1 MTSML
6 TPRSQKTSSCL
17 DPQLRLYSGLSPTKK
32 MWSYV
37 QRRQIANQVRLD
49 HQKDI
54 ESAEHVRPSLLKRSF
69 SPPSNTRTSEEGS
82 QQESSE
88 SRFQVQSAGEDDP
101 LNPLNWSRS
110 GRAKNVFIICFLVF
124 TQCWA
129 GSAISMGNSMASE
142 EFHVSQVAEN
152 LSTAMFLFGVGTG
165 ALFAGPISETIGR
178 NPTYL
183 VATALYLCFVLGS
196 AMTPTFG
203 GQVVCR
209 FLVGL
214 SASATLTINGASVND
229 QFRPVKRALVF
240 PIVAWANVAAPVIAP
255 IAGGWIVSNPNLG
268 WRWTEWIT
276 LIISG
281 AAFIVALFFLPETY
295 FPLILSWKAKELRRI
310 TGDQRYTSQH
320 EQKHS
325 FWKQLKKTLPLPA
338 TFFLSEP
345 VIIVLGLYLI
355 LLYILL
361 FSFLSGFDYIFKHTY
376 GLEPGYQGSCFA
388 AIAAG
393 ATAFVLCGPGLY
405 EWARQHTERVKGA
418 SIQPEFRLWPAIVT
432 APFLPVALFWLGW
445 TNYRSISIWSGLVA
459 CFLFGIVLASI
470 YVSSYEYITDSY
482 GEHSAIALGSITMSR
497 YLIAGGMVM
506 AARPMY
512 EVVGSESCEA
522 AVAVH
527 PVLEAL
533 GIHQSPADK
542 KLPRIWWTTSGLMA
556 LMPIHAAGDHTSEAA
571 PNTFNFVIPSYTTT
585 LRALAYAR
593 ENEWKPLRGTDCDF
607 AFIASPNNARSKA
620 PLTVEES
627 ARELDDVVRQ
637 HCRTQVVVGPTKPET
652 LSILESCNAVYFG
665 CHGESMSTQPCKSYL
680 QLGTDAESHLTI
692 QEIQG
697 SRHQKAQLAY
707 LSACSTA
714 NMSAR
719 DLVDEV
725 VHIAGAFSLLGF
737 RQVVGTFWQAKNT
750 AARVVAK
757 RFYEELMLGDG
768 CDEDCVAR
776 AYYTAVMELRGS
788 NVRDPLVWA
797 TFAHFGA

>member
-1 MTSML
+1 
-6 TPRSQKTSSCL
+6 
-17 DPQLRLYSGLSPTKK
+17 
-32 MWSYV
+32 MWAYV
-37 QRRQIANQVRLD
+37 QRRQIANQVTLD
-49 HQKDI
+49 HQKGI
-54 ESAEHVRPSLLKRSF
+54 ESAEHFRPSLLKRSF

-178 NPTYL
+178 NTTYL
-183 VATALYLCFVLGS
+183 VATAFYLCFVLGS

-209 FLVGL
+209 FFVGL

-240 PIVAWANVAAPVIAP
+240 PIVAWANVASPVIAP

-325 FWKQLKKTLPLPA
+325 FWKQLRQTLPLPA

-361 FSFLSGFDYIFKHTY
+361 FSFLSGFDYIFRNTY

-432 APFLPVALFWLGW
+432 APFLPISLFWLGW
-445 TNYRSISIWSGLVA
+445 TNYSGISIWSGLGA
-459 CFLFGIVLASI
+459 CFLFGIVLTSI
-470 YVSSYEYITDSY
+470 YVSSYEYVTDSY

-512 EVVGSESCEA
+512 EGIG
-522 AVAVH
+522 VH
-527 PVLEAL
+527 
-533 GIHQSPADK
+533 
-542 KLPRIWWTTSGLMA
+542 WTMT
-556 LMPIHAAGDHTSEAA
+556 
-571 PNTFNFVIPSYTTT
+571 
-585 LRALAYAR
+585 
-593 ENEWKPLRGTDCDF
+593 
-607 AFIASPNNARSKA
+607 
-620 PLTVEES
+620 
-627 ARELDDVVRQ
+627 
-637 HCRTQVVVGPTKPET
+637 
-652 LSILESCNAVYFG
+652 
-665 CHGESMSTQPCKSYL
+665 
-680 QLGTDAESHLTI
+680 
-692 QEIQG
+692 
-697 SRHQKAQLAY
+697 
-707 LSACSTA
+707 
-714 NMSAR
+714 
-719 DLVDEV
+719 
-725 VHIAGAFSLLGF
+725 LLGCIAMLL
-737 RQVVGTFWQAKNT
+737 TPAPILFWKYGPQ
-750 AARVVAK
+750 
-757 RFYEELMLGDG
+757 
-768 CDEDCVAR
+768 
-776 AYYTAVMELRGS
+776 LRRRS
-788 NVRDPLVWA
+788 PYA
-797 TFAHFGA
+797 TSDV